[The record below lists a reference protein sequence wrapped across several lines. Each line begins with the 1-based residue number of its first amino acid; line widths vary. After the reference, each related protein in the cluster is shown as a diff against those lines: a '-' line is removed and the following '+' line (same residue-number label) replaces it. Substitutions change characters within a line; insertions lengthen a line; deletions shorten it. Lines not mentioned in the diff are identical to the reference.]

1 MGSKS
6 LFDLD
11 EKISGLLCYAL
22 GWISGIIYF
31 VLEKSNKFVRFH
43 ALQSTVW
50 FLLLFIVNIVLGWLV
65 WIPVIGSIIGV
76 LQWLIGLLSLA
87 SWIYLM
93 VMANKGATFKIPII
107 GDAVENQINK

>member
-1 MGSKS
+1 MRNKS

-11 EKISGLLCYAL
+11 ENISGLLCYAL
-22 GWISGIIYF
+22 GCVSGIIYF

-50 FLLLFIVNIVLGWLV
+50 FLLLFVVNAILGFFT
-65 WIPVIGSIIGV
+65 WIPIIGSILGFV
-76 LQWLIGLLSLA
+76 QWLIGLLILV

-93 VMANKGATFKIPII
+93 VMAYKGSTFKIPII
-107 GDAVENQINK
+107 GDTVENQINK